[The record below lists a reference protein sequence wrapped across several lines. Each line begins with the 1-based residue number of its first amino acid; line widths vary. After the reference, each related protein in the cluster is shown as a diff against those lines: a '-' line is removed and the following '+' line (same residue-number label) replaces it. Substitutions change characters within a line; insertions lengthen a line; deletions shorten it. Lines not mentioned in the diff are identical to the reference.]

1 MLLLV
6 SVRSAV
12 EVESALA
19 GGADIIDAKEPTRG
33 SLGPVSA
40 PTLTEIVRHVP
51 PGQAFSA
58 AAGDVSTTEEVR
70 VALAENELPPR
81 DGPTFLKLG
90 FAGVQSP
97 ELVSNLLSTAVR
109 LAARQRSSPLII
121 AVAYADSDRAGSLG
135 TDDVCRLACE
145 AGAGGI
151 LIDTCIKDGANLL
164 SWMSLPALARC
175 VEDARAAGLVTA
187 LAGALGPEHLTDVA
201 AAQPDI
207 LGFRGAA
214 CDAGRAGRV
223 SAERVARLR
232 QGLRAASR
240 NAGAWGEIPAH
251 RHS

>member
-6 SVRSAV
+6 SVRSAA

-40 PTLTEIVRHVP
+40 QTLTEIVRHVP
-51 PGQAFSA
+51 PGQGFSA
-58 AAGDVSTTEEVR
+58 AAGDVSTVEEVR
-70 VALAENELPPR
+70 GALAGMDLPPR

-109 LAARQRSSPLII
+109 LAARQRSSPHII

-145 AGAGGI
+145 AGVRGI
-151 LIDTCIKDGANLL
+151 LIDTCIKDGASLL
-164 SWMSLPALARC
+164 SWMSLPALAQC
-175 VEDARAAGLVTA
+175 VEEARAAGLLTA
-187 LAGALGPEHLTDVA
+187 LAGALGPEHLTDAA

-214 CDAGRAGRV
+214 CDTGRAGRV

-232 QGLRAASR
+232 HGLNLAT
-240 NAGAWGEIPAH
+240 GARLGCSA
-251 RHS
+251 

>member
-6 SVRSAV
+6 SVRSAA

-40 PTLTEIVRHVP
+40 QTLSEIVRQVP
-51 PGQAFSA
+51 PGQPFSA
-58 AAGDVSTTEEVR
+58 AAGDVSKIEHVR
-70 VALAENELPPR
+70 VALAENDLPPR
-81 DGPTFLKLG
+81 DGPTFLKFG

-97 ELVSNLLSTAVR
+97 ELVGNLLSTAVR

-121 AVAYADSDRAGSLG
+121 AVAYADSDRARSLG
-135 TDDVCRLACE
+135 TDEVCRLACE

-151 LIDTCIKDGANLL
+151 LIDTCIKDGAHLL
-164 SWMSLPALARC
+164 SWMSLSALADC
-175 VEDARAAGLVTA
+175 VEEARAAGLVTA
-187 LAGALGPEHLTDVA
+187 LAGALGPEHLTDA
-201 AAQPDI
+201 AAAKPDI

-223 SAERVARLR
+223 SAERVAQLR
-232 QGLRAASR
+232 QGLNLATG
-240 NAGAWGEIPAH
+240 AGCSA
-251 RHS
+251 